1 MDDIVSHPKF
11 LEFIKIVLNC
21 SDDKVEEIYYGVY
34 GEGCYT
40 QRCLREHLLRYLIQ
54 YYDMQN
60 VTRGM
65 KEKFFLLYNLLRG
78 E

>member
-1 MDDIVSHPKF
+1 MEDIVNHPKF
-11 LEFIKIVLNC
+11 MEFIRLVLLC
-21 SDDKVEEIYYGVY
+21 SDNKVEEIYDGVY
-34 GEGCYT
+34 GGGCYSV
-40 QRCLREHLLRYLIQ
+40 RYKREHLLRYLIQ

-60 VTRGM
+60 ITRGM